1 MPFFNIIAFVIGTYI
16 NARTKKLRLA
26 ALRRKVRLPDQWVL
40 QMLGTR
46 HFSVASY
53 GFLVI
58 SLGLSGIPLFW
69 QCATADQSNRR
80 RFVGGGLSVSCKK
93 HLASTLVVLHI
104 RNDTDD
110 HFSITPITEAH
121 LEGKMTSKGVT
132 KRGDDPI
139 DGEVPGGSSGT
150 NVMYLF
156 SSDNFA
162 SPYIVISPS
171 FP

>member
-1 MPFFNIIAFVIGTYI
+1 
-16 NARTKKLRLA
+16 
-26 ALRRKVRLPDQWVL
+26 
-40 QMLGTR
+40 ML
-46 HFSVASY
+46 S
-53 GFLVI
+53 
-58 SLGLSGIPLFW
+58 
-69 QCATADQSNRR
+69 CTADP
-80 RFVGGGLSVSCKK
+80 CKE

-110 HFSITPITEAH
+110 HSSITPITETH

-132 KRGDDPI
+132 NRGNDSI

-162 SPYIVISPS
+162 SPYFVISPR